1 SAARTALRSFPPRR
15 SCDLDRPRR
24 PELVGRAV
32 GAVAGTVLGYV
43 ADAHAGPALERGRA
57 EAVGRA
63 VVGDTVAVLG
73 HVTLAHRRPA
83 ECGALLIGRT
93 IGAVPRTGLG
103 HVADADSHAA
113 DLRRRLERVRGTV

>member
-57 EAVGRA
+57 EAVDRA

-83 ECGALLIGRT
+83 EGGALLIGRT
-93 IGAVPRTGLG
+93 VGAVARAGFG
-103 HVADADSHAA
+103 HVADAGSRAA
-113 DLRRRLERVRGTV
+113 ERRRWGEGVRGAG